1 MNQFPQQLL
10 KQIDELNDQISIIE
24 KRKQLIYQRLANY
37 KKQIENENSF
47 LIGKKA
53 ICINNDN
60 PKPVECECT
69 AVMALDDYSSVKPL
83 FSRGH
88 KKYTVETYEWIK

>member
-37 KKQIENENSF
+37 KKQIENEN
-47 LIGKKA
+47 
-53 ICINNDN
+53 C
-60 PKPVECECT
+60 
-69 AVMALDDYSSVKPL
+69 
-83 FSRGH
+83 R
-88 KKYTVETYEWIK
+88 